1 MQTQVTVNF
10 SIYSITFL
18 VYFKVNIKMEKVS
31 YDDIN
36 SAFNNLSLNHSIIK
50 ETTNSENES
59 PDPVLSTF
67 KPIVSNA
74 IDILRE
80 KKEAPRRGLYLQ
92 THNKNTSFTTRTN
105 FRLRVLSQVL

>member
-1 MQTQVTVNF
+1 
-10 SIYSITFL
+10 
-18 VYFKVNIKMEKVS
+18 MEKAS

-59 PDPVLSTF
+59 PDSVLSTF
-67 KPIVSNA
+67 KPIVLRA

-80 KKEAPRRGLYLQ
+80 KKEALRRGLYLQ
-92 THNKNTSFTTRTN
+92 PHNKKTSFKRGEI
-105 FRLRVLSQVL
+105 FD